1 MKCKAPLQFAIYLCM
16 IFTVTSCHWGGN
28 KGYNSKQLKKL
39 NVQCET
45 FAMQLQTD
53 TLRDAANKY
62 LQCTTKGSKDYFQ
75 AIHFLILSDFNAHD
89 YATVLS
95 RIDKIETQPDFNRYP
110 DIGCRYQYTKARAF
124 QFEQKYNQAIDVFK
138 SCIKYESTDDSLQEH
153 IRTVVVE
160 AMLQMMNTY
169 HAAGR
174 YDECASCLDSLLKH
188 PTPIIR
194 KYCMRDLYAYLSYTM
209 YMTDKSDQSISLIN
223 KTLSM
228 PLYKPTPQRLFRDYS
243 YAAAIFYYN
252 EKNQKRTIEY
262 CKKALN
268 IGSRDKSIAGLGW
281 LMNLLCNI
289 YQDTGRI
296 QEAISTYQWGIRYSR
311 AKGDTNGEADAYM
324 NLADIYLHIELCEQ
338 ANEFANQ
345 AIEKALLKKEPD
357 PRLCIESY
365 IRKGEVMYKLN
376 KIDSTLY
383 YLHKSESYSN
393 KLPYS
398 MGGAL
403 LDRAFGTILINMP
416 DEKNVTAGINRLRRV
431 LTVPINATQKAYIFQ
446 QLARGLIRQH
456 KDKGGE
462 VMLDSMYNV
471 MNANS
476 PSLYLDN
483 AYHDA
488 LQYYLKKNNLPQIKR
503 YASAYLKDNEIKSDK
518 NTLTKVTQFVLHYN
532 TEKQE
537 QQLKMVKMSLN
548 NKKQHVQILMLL
560 LVLLLISLVS
570 FVCIHFYKK
579 RNYRL
584 RRLLMEERLNDLSKK
599 LFNTTRRSYELENKL
614 SNILGSVSNKEQIA
628 AITPSIYKDKN
639 EVRFRNNFTE
649 LYPSFLPRLKEQ
661 IPKITR
667 NEEIL
672 CMLIALDQSP
682 EEMVEIMCIARSS
695 LNMGR
700 HRLRQKMGLQRGES
714 LEDFIKGLLK

>member
-1 MKCKAPLQFAIYLCM
+1 MKCKAALQFAIYLCM
-16 IFTVTSCHWGGN
+16 IFTVTSCHWAGN
-28 KGYNSKQLKKL
+28 KEYNSKQLKEL
-39 NVQCET
+39 NVQCEK
-45 FAMQLQTD
+45 FATQLQTD
-53 TLRDAANKY
+53 TLRDAANEY
-62 LQCTTKGSKDYFQ
+62 LQHTTKGSKDYFR
-75 AIHFLILSDFNAHD
+75 AIHFLILSDFNAHN

-95 RIDKIETQPDFNRYP
+95 RIDKIESQPDFNRYP
-110 DIGCRYQYTKARAF
+110 DMGCRYQYTKARAF
-124 QFEQKYNQAIDVFK
+124 QFEQKYDQAIEVFK

-324 NLADIYLHIELCEQ
+324 NLADIYIHIELYEQ

-365 IRKGEVMYKLN
+365 IRKGKVMYKLN

-383 YLHKSESYSN
+383 YL
-393 KLPYS
+393 
-398 MGGAL
+398 
-403 LDRAFGTILINMP
+403 T
-416 DEKNVTAGINRLRRV
+416 
-431 LTVPINATQKAYIFQ
+431 
-446 QLARGLIRQH
+446 
-456 KDKGGE
+456 
-462 VMLDSMYNV
+462 
-471 MNANS
+471 
-476 PSLYLDN
+476 
-483 AYHDA
+483 
-488 LQYYLKKNNLPQIKR
+488 
-503 YASAYLKDNEIKSDK
+503 
-518 NTLTKVTQFVLHYN
+518 
-532 TEKQE
+532 
-537 QQLKMVKMSLN
+537 
-548 NKKQHVQILMLL
+548 
-560 LVLLLISLVS
+560 
-570 FVCIHFYKK
+570 
-579 RNYRL
+579 
-584 RRLLMEERLNDLSKK
+584 
-599 LFNTTRRSYELENKL
+599 
-614 SNILGSVSNKEQIA
+614 
-628 AITPSIYKDKN
+628 
-639 EVRFRNNFTE
+639 
-649 LYPSFLPRLKEQ
+649 
-661 IPKITR
+661 
-667 NEEIL
+667 
-672 CMLIALDQSP
+672 
-682 EEMVEIMCIARSS
+682 
-695 LNMGR
+695 
-700 HRLRQKMGLQRGES
+700 
-714 LEDFIKGLLK
+714 